1 MSDKFQCIMNFT
13 ADEALFLY
21 EQGFDDLL
29 VAYPTWDKQLL
40 QSVCQAIKEGATI
53 TLMIDSIE
61 HIERLEK
68 IAEEMDGKFFVCI
81 EIDLR
86 MEILGLNFGVY
97 RLLLK
102 TAEQDIELRKTFKH
116 SKRLFING
124 LRGYEL
130 QIAGV

>member
-1 MSDKFQCIMNFT
+1 MTDYVHRIMNFT

-21 EQGFDDLL
+21 EQCFDDLL
-29 VAYPTWDKQLL
+29 VAYPTWDKKLL

-81 EIDLR
+81 DIDLT
-86 MEILGLNFGVY
+86 MEIPGLNFGVY
-97 RLLLK
+97 R
-102 TAEQDIELRKTFKH
+102 DRK
-116 SKRLFING
+116 S
-124 LRGYEL
+124 
-130 QIAGV
+130 VV

>member
-1 MSDKFQCIMNFT
+1 MNFN
-13 ADEALFLY
+13 AEEALFLY

-81 EIDLR
+81 DIDLT
-86 MEILGLNFGVY
+86 MEIPGLNFGVY
-97 RLLLK
+97 
-102 TAEQDIELRKTFKH
+102 
-116 SKRLFING
+116 
-124 LRGYEL
+124 
-130 QIAGV
+130 QIGRASCRVRE